1 MEISKE
7 RNVTSEVINFLAKEF
22 IYRNDPG
29 M

>member
-7 RNVTSEVINFLAKEF
+7 RYITSEVINFLAKEF